1 MTLCQGISA
10 GEKVPKSVIFFFVA
24 MRAPLSHHQNHPD
37 MIKELIELVTLVEQN
52 MPQHVAM
59 LHFLSRNNADV
70 IKLFH
75 AIQIN
80 HFRTEAEAIEKAKV
94 GERTKFRQVARDLLR
109 CLEQMV
115 LHIGAERPM
124 ADDLTQ
130 GRIRGI
136 QLMALA
142 KYSGSLACKNVGR
155 KAAEELLQIGLQYAR
170 PEFVVEAA
178 KVLMDYVSVAGE
190 DLKEYTAHLEL
201 YETHNQWRLLEEKAQ
216 LYYNQIKLPFAKK
229 KSAQK
234 GLAEL
239 AGKFVAELEPYAGIA
254 LSHSFHVCY
263 YHLKSY
269 RFTINGDYRS
279 ASRVHEEAIAYFS
292 SRTYPCQHSLNVFHY
307 LEIANCLYLGKY
319 ELGGFHF
326 GQALEYSS
334 PGNVNWFNT
343 LELGFYLHMHEQDY
357 RGAAEVF
364 QQATAHKRFAVL
376 REAQRET
383 WYVMGAYL
391 YLMQQLTA
399 TGIPENMVPKVK
411 SRKFRNEIKDLAHD
425 KMGMN
430 IAVLAAEVLL
440 LFVEERDDEMW
451 DRIAALEKYRE
462 RYLRNNEETHRS
474 QLFIKMLTILS
485 RYHYDRDRF
494 LSRAEPYLAELR
506 KAPLQLSNQAHELEI
521 VPYEHLIRAIARH
534 LNQRWGGKGELPELF
549 PGLGVPGRSYAE

>member
-1 MTLCQGISA
+1 
-10 GEKVPKSVIFFFVA
+10 
-24 MRAPLSHHQNHPD
+24 
-37 MIKELIELVTLVEQN
+37 MIKELIELVTLVEQT
-52 MPQHVAM
+52 MPQHEAM
-59 LHFLSRNNADV
+59 LGFLSRNNTEV
-70 IKLFH
+70 LKLFH
-75 AIQIN
+75 AIQVN
-80 HFRTEAEAIEKAKV
+80 HFRTEAEAIEKARV

-115 LHIGAERPM
+115 LHIGAEKPVS
-124 ADDLTQ
+124 DDLTQ
-130 GRIRGI
+130 GRIRGF

-142 KYSGSLACKNVGR
+142 KSSGPLACKNAGK
-155 KAAEELLQIGLQYAR
+155 KAAEELLQLGLQYAR
-170 PEFVVEAA
+170 PEFVVEAS
-178 KVLMDYVSVAGE
+178 KVLMDYVSVAGD
-190 DLKEYTAHLEL
+190 DLKEYTNYLEL
-201 YETHNQWRLLEEKAQ
+201 YEIHNKWRLLEEKAQ
-216 LYYNQIKLPFAKK
+216 MYYNLVKIPYAKK
-229 KSAQK
+229 KSIQK
-234 GLAEL
+234 GLAEK
-239 AGKFVAELEPYAGIA
+239 AGEFLTDLEPFVGVA

-269 RFTINGDYRS
+269 QLTILGDMRK
-279 ASRVHEEAIAYFS
+279 ASKVHEEAIAYFA

-307 LEIANCLYLGKY
+307 LEIANCVYLGRY

-326 GQALEYSS
+326 SQALEYSS

-343 LELGFYLHMHEQDY
+343 LELGFYLRMHEQDY
-357 RGAAEVF
+357 VGAAAVWY
-364 QQATAHKRFAVL
+364 QATHHKRFAVL

-383 WYVMGAYL
+383 WHVMGAYL
-391 YLMQQLTA
+391 FIIQQLT
-399 TGIPENMVPKVK
+399 GVSIPENHLPKVK
-411 SRKFRNEIKDLAHD
+411 SRKFRNEIKDLAQD

-462 RYLRNNEETHRS
+462 RYLRNSEETHRS

-506 KAPLQLSNQAHELEI
+506 AAPLQLSNQAHELEI

-534 LNQRWGGKGELPELF
+534 LNRRWGHKGELPELF
-549 PGLGVPGRSYAE
+549 PGLGAARRSYAD